1 MDWLRAWFPKS
12 FSHGVH
18 PPPWKT
24 DTEARVTR
32 RLPFAPRLIL
42 PLSQHLGAPSVPIV
56 RPGQEVVRGEPIA
69 RANGFVSVPVHAPA
83 TGVIEGIEL
92 WPTARGPKAEA
103 IVLRVYEGSTQE
115 VLYSVPRH
123 IGQLAP
129 REIVQAIQDTGM
141 VGLGGAAFPSHV
153 KLASKPDRPIDTL
166 IANGCECEPY
176 LTTDHRMM
184 VEHPGELVRG
194 IHIALKALGAKQAI
208 IGIEDNKRDAF
219 RAVRAALRGETANAP
234 SFLEGRTSDAS
245 RASDS
250 ARGPRLDSGMESR
263 ATVQGCTD
271 CGFDPIGE
279 RAIRA
284 ELVRTKYPQGSERM
298 LIKTL
303 LGREIPANALAHD
316 LGVCVNNV
324 STLAEIGMLL
334 EPGIGLIERVM
345 TLVGPGVQRPGNYL
359 VPLGTPLGFLLEQ
372 AGFEG
377 TAEEVIL
384 GGPMMGGAV
393 ASLDVPVTKGV
404 TGVLVLNE
412 AAIATETRKQY
423 ACINCGRCVEACPM
437 HLNPS
442 QLGLLAAKREYARM
456 SEQYN
461 LDMCFECGCCS
472 YVCPSGIPLVQYFRI
487 AKTLNREARER
498 ERAA

>member
-18 PPPWKT
+18 PPQWKSA
-24 DTEARVTR
+24 TETRATR
-32 RLPFAPRLIL
+32 RLAFAPRLIL

-56 RPGQEVVRGEPIA
+56 RPGQEVVRGEPVA
-69 RANGFVSVPVHAPA
+69 RAHGFMSVPVHAPA
-83 TGVIEGIEL
+83 TGVIEGIEP
-92 WPTARGPKAEA
+92 WPTARGPKSEA
-103 IVLRVYEGSTQE
+103 IVLRVYEASTQE
-115 VLYSVPRH
+115 VLYRAPRVLES
-123 IGQLAP
+123 LAP
-129 REIVQAIQDTGM
+129 REIVQAIQDAGM

-153 KLASKPDRPIDTL
+153 KLTVKPERPVDTL
-166 IANGCECEPY
+166 IANGCECEPC

-184 VEHPGELVRG
+184 VEHPQALVRG
-194 IHIALKALGAKQAI
+194 MHIAMQALGAQRAI

-219 RAVRAALRGETANAP
+219 RAVRAALRGE
-234 SFLEGRTSDAS
+234 
-245 RASDS
+245 S
-250 ARGPRLDSGMESR
+250 A
-263 ATVQGCTD
+263 
-271 CGFDPIGE
+271 IH
-279 RAIRA
+279 A

-298 LIKTL
+298 LVKTL
-303 LGREIPANALAHD
+303 LGREIPAGGQTAD
-316 LGVCVNNV
+316 IGVCVHNV

-359 VPLGTPLGFLLEQ
+359 VPLGTPLRFLLEQ
-372 AGFEG
+372 AGFAG
-377 TAEEVIL
+377 SAEEVIL

-404 TGVLVLNE
+404 TGILVLNE
-412 AAIATETRKQY
+412 TAIARETRPQQ
-423 ACINCGRCVEACPM
+423 ACIKCGRCVEACPM

-456 SEQYN
+456 SERYH

-472 YVCPSGIPLVQYFRI
+472 YVCPSAIPLVQYFRI
-487 AKTLNREARER
+487 AKTMNREARER

>member
-1 MDWLRAWFPKS
+1 MLSFLRKS

-18 PPPWKT
+18 PPHWKGA
-24 DTEARVTR
+24 TEARATR

-56 RPGQEVVRGEPIA
+56 RPGQEVVRGEPVA
-69 RANGFVSVPVHAPA
+69 RANGFVSVPVHASA
-83 TGVIEGIEL
+83 TGVIESVEL
-92 WPTARGPKAEA
+92 WPTARGPKTEA

-115 VLYSVPRH
+115 VLYSTPRL
-123 IGQLAP
+123 IERLTP

-153 KLASKPDRPIDTL
+153 KLTCKPERPIDTL

-184 VEHPGELVRG
+184 VEHPHELVHG
-194 IHIALKALGAKQAI
+194 IHIAMQALGAKCAI
-208 IGIEDNKRDAF
+208 IGIEDNKRDAY
-219 RAVRAALRGETANAP
+219 RAVKAALRG
-234 SFLEGRTSDAS
+234 
-245 RASDS
+245 
-250 ARGPRLDSGMESR
+250 
-263 ATVQGCTD
+263 Q
-271 CGFDPIGE
+271 
-279 RAIRA
+279 RAI
-284 ELVRTKYPQGSERM
+284 EVVLVRTKYPQGSERM

-316 LGVCVNNV
+316 IGVCVNNV

-372 AGFEG
+372 AGFQG

-412 AAIATETRKQY
+412 TAIASETRRQH
-423 ACINCGRCVEACPM
+423 ACIKCGRCVEACPM
-437 HLNPS
+437 NLNPS
-442 QLGLLAAKREYARM
+442 QLGLLAAKREYALM
-456 SEQYN
+456 SERYN

-487 AKTLNREARER
+487 AKTMNREARER
-498 ERAA
+498 ERVA